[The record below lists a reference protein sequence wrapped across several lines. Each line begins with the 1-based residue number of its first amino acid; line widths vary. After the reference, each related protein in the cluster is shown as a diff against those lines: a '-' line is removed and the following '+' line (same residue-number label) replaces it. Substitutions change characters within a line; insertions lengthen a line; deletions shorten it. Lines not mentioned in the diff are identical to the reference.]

1 VSFVFASIIFLVCDA
16 TKNGDES
23 SKLHIIY
30 MGSLPK
36 GSSYSP
42 TSHHISMLQ
51 QVIDGRNK
59 ESYLVRSYH
68 RSFNGFSALLN
79 DQQKEKLSRMKGVV
93 SVFPSQELH
102 LQTTRSW
109 DFLGFPQSVNRDET
123 IESDLVVGVIDSGI
137 WPESESFNDK
147 GLCVTIL

>member
-1 VSFVFASIIFLVCDA
+1 VCD
-16 TKNGDES
+16 TTGNGDES

-36 GSSYSP
+36 ESSYSP
-42 TSHHISMLQ
+42 TSHHISMLL

-59 ESYLVRSYH
+59 ENYLVRSYH

-79 DQQKEKLSRMKGVV
+79 NQQKEKLAQMKGVV

-109 DFLGFPQSVNRDET
+109 DFLGFPQSVKRYET

-147 GLCVTIL
+147 GTYVLLSCNIFKKIYE